1 MKIYIGVST
10 IDRILVLNNPVRWDG
25 EYIEWV
31 HVNPKIKNSCFDI
44 RLLPKDLKEYLLTR
58 SGINPNVVGS
68 IGELEI

>member
-1 MKIYIGVST
+1 MKIYIGVSKSYV
-10 IDRILVLNNPVRWDG
+10 ILVLNNPVRWDG

-31 HVNPKIKNSCFDI
+31 DINPEIKNICENINRFPSDV
-44 RLLPKDLKEYLLTR
+44 KEYLLTR

>member
-10 IDRILVLNNPVRWDG
+10 SDVILVLNNPVRWDG

-31 HVNPKIKNSCFDI
+31 HVNSKIKNVCEDI
-44 RLLPKDLKEYLLTR
+44 NRFPSDVKEYLLTR
-58 SGINPNVVGS
+58 SGVNPIVVGS